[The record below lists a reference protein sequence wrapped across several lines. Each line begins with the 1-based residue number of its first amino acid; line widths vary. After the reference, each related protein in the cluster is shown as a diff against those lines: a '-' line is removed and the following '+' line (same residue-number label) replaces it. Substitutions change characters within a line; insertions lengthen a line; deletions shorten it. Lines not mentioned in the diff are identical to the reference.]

1 AICVSLITQAFF
13 KIWDRR
19 RIFNEELAAVR
30 MHLQKTH
37 VEDTIQLKVKAYLRY
52 IFDRRRIHAK
62 EAALMNYLP
71 DPLKSQIRRSQVRMY
86 LERIPLM
93 RELERDSIEKICDA
107 AETFDLMQGDA
118 VSTAGNVADAAWVLV
133 SGRLRI
139 TKRLVGPTESLH
151 TNMSV
156 VSPLIVDEHCLEE
169 EGPVLSRCTTLAAE
183 SSELIRVGKEH
194 FFESISVNR
203 RRSLNLRGTAL
214 YHVNH
219 RQSAASAE
227 PVSPSGGRAGRRGS
241 IMTVSH
247 AVQAAAV
254 ISSS

>member
-1 AICVSLITQAFF
+1 
-13 KIWDRR
+13 
-19 RIFNEELAAVR
+19 

-37 VEDTIQLKVKAYLRY
+37 VEDRYLVRFLETVQLKVKAYLRY

-62 EAALMNYLP
+62 EAALINFLP
-71 DPLKSQIRRSQVRMY
+71 DQLKGQIRRSQVRMY

-118 VSTAGNVADAAWVLV
+118 VSNAGTVADAAWVLV
-133 SGRLRI
+133 SGRLRV
-139 TKRLVGPTESLH
+139 TKRLVGQTESLN
-151 TNMSV
+151 TNASI

-169 EGPVLSRCTTLAAE
+169 DGPVLSRCTTLAAE

-194 FFESISVNR
+194 FFQSISVNR
-203 RRSLNLRGTAL
+203 RKSLNLRGTAL
-214 YHVNH
+214 YAVNH
-219 RQSAASAE
+219 HQSMGSFDQAST
-227 PVSPSGGRAGRRGS
+227 PSGARGRRGS
-241 IMTVSH
+241 TVTVSH